1 MTFLLMAVK
10 FSDEAAIEML
20 MVIGI
25 DCSLQN
31 EQELSEPQEAICLGE
46 EGVEW
51 LNAQRVEE

>member
-31 EQELSEPQEAICLGE
+31 EQELSEP
-46 EGVEW
+46 
-51 LNAQRVEE
+51 